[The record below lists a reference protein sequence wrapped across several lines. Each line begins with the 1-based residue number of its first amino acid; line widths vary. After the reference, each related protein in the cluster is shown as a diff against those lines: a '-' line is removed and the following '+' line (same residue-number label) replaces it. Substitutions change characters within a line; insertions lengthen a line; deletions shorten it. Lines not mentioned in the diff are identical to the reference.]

1 MTSTRPNIFT
11 DHQDKFYEYFIE
23 CFMES
28 EISKRITEVV
38 IDNYEEKVEKIKEGS
53 LIMVDY
59 NPFFDWFK
67 HNSDILKYI
76 NPILELDQGNNMV
89 TFDKGMYLVDQ
100 MHKYLFSEIRTWSIT
115 KGHPVSIAKP
125 KNKKQKVNTCDYVNK
140 YTAKVNKPSG

>member
-11 DHQDKFYEYFIE
+11 EQQDKFYEHFIE
-23 CFMES
+23 CFMKS
-28 EISKRITEVV
+28 EISKRLSEVV

-67 HNSDILKYI
+67 QNSDILKYI
-76 NPILELDQGNNMV
+76 NPILELDQKDIMENFGKRM
-89 TFDKGMYLVDQ
+89 FLFDQ
-100 MHKYLFSEIRTWSIT
+100 MHKYLFSEIRTWSCT

-125 KNKKQKVNTCDYVNK
+125 KDKEQKVNTCDYVNK